1 MRHEQ
6 SFYTEVLDHYF
17 ATGEFLETGSS
28 EPLYT
33 YLRSILENPIIK
45 VQALSDEVCARV
57 LYDTLSQFILQNLE
71 REKYNY
77 QRKQSEE
84 KSRQLITQWTHD
96 RKRDGWQALVEE
108 LDCQY
113 DDTVSTPLSTGRHSV
128 KKGRRTTISY
138 GKSWPKTGRK
148 PYNVN

>member
-1 MRHEQ
+1 MPANCYTAMRHEQ

-108 LDCQY
+108 LDC
-113 DDTVSTPLSTGRHSV
+113 
-128 KKGRRTTISY
+128 
-138 GKSWPKTGRK
+138 
-148 PYNVN
+148 